1 VSWLHPKAKPL
12 RGRFRLLLLGFQS
25 HYFRPQP
32 LDLVGGFAHRGPGVE
47 VNRNAVG
54 LLAQQRY
61 TAMDMAM
68 TTNAHITAMATDGPI
83 MVMDM
88 GVARATETGRNTN
101 LNPCPLDAAG
111 S

>member
-1 VSWLHPKAKPL
+1 
-12 RGRFRLLLLGFQS
+12 
-25 HYFRPQP
+25 
-32 LDLVGGFAHRGPGVE
+32 
-47 VNRNAVG
+47 
-54 LLAQQRY
+54 
-61 TAMDMAM
+61 MDTAM